1 MDIGY
6 VVCKA
11 NTDKHSTPKLLTNN
25 NLEELWHLYLIL
37 YVVDTVL
44 TITVKIYLIRVLY
57 LFIVEK
63 RWPKWRITS

>member
-1 MDIGY
+1 MAFVFDFI
-6 VVCKA
+6 
-11 NTDKHSTPKLLTNN
+11 
-25 NLEELWHLYLIL
+25 